1 MPTTVRSGGVPSIR
15 PDTAPGDLFAGPLD
29 AGPGPA
35 ADATRV
41 TRPVVDVV
49 VPVYNEERDLE
60 PNVRRLRRFLDADFP
75 FAARVTIAD
84 NASTDG
90 TWAIARRLA
99 DELPGVAAV
108 HLALKG
114 RGRALKETW
123 LASDAEIVAYMDV
136 DLSTDLRALLPLVA
150 PLLSGH
156 SQIAIGSRLAAG
168 SHVAR
173 GPKREV
179 ISRTYNLILRT
190 ALRARFS
197 DAQCGFKA
205 MRADA
210 ARRLLPLVEDP
221 AWFFDT
227 ELLVLAQRSG
237 LRIHEVPVDWTDD
250 PDSRVHIVST
260 ATADLRGVVR
270 LLRARR
276 RVGPIGDGPGSS
288 DGLVGGP
295 GGSGSTGQPE
305 HPDEAISPGTSD
317 HGGVRRIL
325 GHLVPFAAI
334 GVLSTL
340 AYVALYAILRDWLP
354 AAGANAVALVVTAVG
369 NTAANRRI
377 TFDVRGGAGMARDQ
391 LAGLLAFGIALAITT
406 VSVELLH
413 ATVPDAGRV
422 AEIAVLVTANAAA
435 TAVRFLI
442 LRQALER
449 RAGARPGLPPPAG
462 GQSAARF
469 RAPG

>member
-1 MPTTVRSGGVPSIR
+1 MLTTVRSERTPTTR
-15 PDTAPGDLFAGPLD
+15 
-29 AGPGPA
+29 PA
-35 ADATRV
+35 AGAAPV

-60 PNVRRLRRFLDADFP
+60 PSVRRLRRFLDAEFP

-99 DELPGVAAV
+99 DEISGVAAV
-108 HLALKG
+108 HLSLKG

-123 LASDAEIVAYMDV
+123 LASDAEVVAYMDV

-156 SQIAIGSRLAAG
+156 SQVAIGSRLAAG
-168 SHVAR
+168 SHVIR
-173 GPKREV
+173 GPKREL
-179 ISRTYNLILRT
+179 ISRSYNLILRT

-205 MRADA
+205 MRADIA
-210 ARRLLPLVEDP
+210 QLLLPLVEDP

-270 LLRARR
+270 LLRGRS
-276 RVGPIGDGPGSS
+276 RVGATGDGPGSS
-288 DGLVGGP
+288 DDHVGDP
-295 GGSGSTGQPE
+295 GGARNTGRPKRLDKAD
-305 HPDEAISPGTSD
+305 PPNTPA
-317 HGGVRRIL
+317 HGGARGSL
-325 GHLVPFAAI
+325 GQLLPFAAI
-334 GVLSTL
+334 GVVSTL
-340 AYVALYAILRDWLP
+340 AYVAVYAILRAWLP

-377 TFDVRGGAGMARDQ
+377 TFGVRGGAGMVRDQ
-391 LAGLLAFGIALAITT
+391 LAGVLAFGFALAITT
-406 VSVELLH
+406 VSIELLH
-413 ATVPDAGRV
+413 ATAPDADRV
-422 AEIAVLVTANAAA
+422 AEIAVLVTANVAA

-442 LRQALER
+442 LRRALER

-462 GQSAARF
+462 RPSATRVG
-469 RAPG
+469 APG